1 MLKFRYSMQGILD
14 LKYRLEDQARG
25 AFVAAKLRYEEE
37 QGRLDLLKEERQ
49 SYEEGL
55 RGMMLGDL
63 NFLEI
68 RAVKTG
74 IVAKDDAI
82 KKQNR
87 VLARAEHEM
96 EAASDKL
103 KELMVER
110 KTHETLKDKAFE
122 NYLIEMAGEE
132 KKEIDELVSYRFNIP
147 SAK

>member
-25 AFVAAKLRYEEE
+25 AFAAAKLRYEEE
-37 QGRLDLLKEERQ
+37 QDRLDSLKEERRF
-49 SYEEGL
+49 YEEGL
-55 RGMMLGDL
+55 REMMLGDL
-63 NFLEI
+63 DFQEI

-74 IVAKDDAI
+74 IEAKEDAI

-96 EAASDKL
+96 EAASDRL

-132 KKEIDELVSYRFNIP
+132 MKEIDELVSYRFNNRQE
-147 SAK
+147 